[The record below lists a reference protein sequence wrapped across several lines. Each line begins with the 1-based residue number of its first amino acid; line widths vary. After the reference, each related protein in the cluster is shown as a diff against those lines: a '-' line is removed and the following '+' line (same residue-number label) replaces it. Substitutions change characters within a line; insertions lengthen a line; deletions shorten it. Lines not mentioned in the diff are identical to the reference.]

1 MSRAERQSELDDL
14 RARLSEAED
23 TINAIR
29 HGEVDALVVSRSDGE
44 QVYTLKGADFSFRV
58 LLQEMSEGAL
68 TVLPDKTILYCNK
81 RFAALVKLPH
91 EQIIGMSLDKFV
103 TPADRDTFQA
113 IIGKAQDGRAK
124 GEIRLSLADGTIVP
138 VYCSINAVQI
148 DQEPCLCVVVTDLT
162 EQKRNEE
169 TLASGALAHS
179 ILEQATAIIV
189 VCDDSGNII
198 EASRAAQEFC
208 GRNVLGEPFDQVF
221 LISTTNGAAVGCSGS
236 ETGSRSTHLSNCL
249 GGQKV
254 QGAAVR
260 LHRQNGETRDFL
272 MSAGP
277 LLDAHERVQGCVFTF
292 SDISEIKRAEEVLRA
307 NEKSLR
313 EQANELEQQLIASG
327 RLVSLGEITASMAH
341 EFNNPLGIIMG
352 FIEEMLDGA
361 NPADPQY
368 QSLQIIDE
376 ESKRCQKII
385 QGLMEFA
392 RPVNTS
398 PRLTDIGSLIVK
410 TLQMIDA
417 RLYKQKVALT
427 KTIAPALPA
436 IHVDPQQ
443 LEQVLVNIYLN
454 ALDAMLGGGSLMVA
468 AALET
473 ANPDPTIMITIAD
486 TGMGI
491 DAHDLQ
497 KIFHPFF
504 TARKKAGLGLG
515 LSICERIIKNH
526 GGRIE
531 VESQPN
537 QGTIFRILLPVEHPS
552 A

>member
-1 MSRAERQSELDDL
+1 MSRAERQSQLDDL
-14 RARLSEAED
+14 RARLSEAEE

-29 HGEVDALVVSRSDGE
+29 HGEVDALVVSGSDGE
-44 QVYTLKGADFSFRV
+44 QIYTLKGADFSSRL

-68 TVLPDKTILYCNK
+68 TVLPDKTILFCNK
-81 RFAALVKLPH
+81 RFAMLVRLPH

-103 TPADRDTFQA
+103 APENQLTFEA
-113 IIGKAQDGRAK
+113 IIHKAQDGGAK
-124 GEIRLSLADGTIVP
+124 GEILLGLADGTTVP
-138 VYCSINAVQI
+138 VYCSMSAVQI
-148 DQEPCLCVVVTDLT
+148 DHKPCLCVVVTDLT

-169 TLASGALAHS
+169 ILASGALAHS
-179 ILEQATAIIV
+179 ILEQAATIIV
-189 VCDDSGNII
+189 VCDDSGSII

-221 LISTTNGAAVGCSGS
+221 PISTTNGVAAGCSVS

-254 QGAAVR
+254 QGAAVH
-260 LHRQNGETRDFL
+260 LHRQNGEKRDFL

-277 LLDAHERVQGCVFTF
+277 LLDSHERVQGCVFTF

-361 NPADPQY
+361 DPADPQY
-368 QSLQIIDE
+368 RSLQIIDE

-398 PRLTDIGSLIVK
+398 PRLTDIGALIVK

>member
-1 MSRAERQSELDDL
+1 MGRAERQSQLDDL
-14 RARLSEAED
+14 RARLSEAEE

-29 HGEVDALVVSRSDGE
+29 HGEVDALVVSGSDGE
-44 QVYTLKGADFSFRV
+44 QIYTLKGADSSSRV

-68 TVLPDKTILYCNK
+68 TVLPDKTILFCNK
-81 RFAALVKLPH
+81 RFAMLVRLPH

-103 TPADRDTFQA
+103 APENQLTFEA
-113 IIGKAQDGRAK
+113 IIRKAQDGGAK
-124 GEIRLSLADGTIVP
+124 GEILLGLADGTTVP
-138 VYCSINAVQI
+138 VYCSMSAVQI
-148 DQEPCLCVVVTDLT
+148 DHKPCLCVVVTDLT

-169 TLASGALAHS
+169 ILASGALAHS
-179 ILEQATAIIV
+179 ILEQAAAIIV

-221 LISTTNGAAVGCSGS
+221 PISTTNGAAVGCSGS

-254 QGAAVR
+254 QEAAVH
-260 LHRQNGETRDFL
+260 LHRQNGEKRDFL

-292 SDISEIKRAEEVLRA
+292 SDISEIKRAEEVLRV
-307 NEKSLR
+307 NEQSLR

-368 QSLQIIDE
+368 RSLQIIDE

-398 PRLTDIGSLIVK
+398 PRLTDIGALIVK

-491 DAHDLQ
+491 NAHDLQ
-497 KIFHPFF
+497 KIFQPFF

-515 LSICERIIKNH
+515 LSICERIVKNH

-537 QGTIFRILLPVEHPS
+537 QGTIFRILLPVDHRS
-552 A
+552 T